1 MASVRNLNER
11 DAVGKFGDEP
21 FRILRRCDYI
31 LGPLHNQHW
40 YRATSPPLLQRRS
53 RITGSL
59 RPCNF
64 KVPTAFPCRG
74 YVIARREEYPA
85 NRSEPILGRERG
97 LPEACGKFFDLR
109 RPRHHSSGRQKDELL
124 DQAGVIRR
132 QCSCYAVA
140 KIMANDGGRTT
151 NYGFDRCSNIG
162 C

>member
-11 DAVGKFGDEP
+11 DAVGKFGGEP

-85 NRSEPILGRERG
+85 NRSEPIFSGEGGLKEACSYFLHLGRS
-97 LPEACGKFFDLR
+97 
-109 RPRHHSSGRQKDELL
+109 RHHSWGREKDELL
-124 DQAGVIRR
+124 DQGRLIRR
-132 QCSCYAVA
+132 QCSGDTVA
-140 KIMANDGGRTT
+140 KILANHGDRMTDQGLNRCCHIGG
-151 NYGFDRCSNIG
+151 
-162 C
+162 